1 MGRTHK
7 MKPTNYEVFLR
18 TLEERPYTGDA
29 LVEVEQVYLVVDRV
43 NWIMGRLS
51 LVHPAV
57 AEVLTASR
65 QMPL

>member
-7 MKPTNYEVFLR
+7 TNYEGFLR
-18 TLEERPYTGDA
+18 TLGVRPYMEDV
-29 LVEVEQVYLVVDRV
+29 LVQAERVDLVVDRV

-57 AEVLTASR
+57 AEVLTTSR